1 MQRSLYFTFFISKL
15 SELIHK
21 MKPLINKQLY
31 KFTQDKLQKH
41 GQGGQIKNSA
51 LAIKLHEDY
60 SFGQLDLNNK
70 QLFNF

>member
-1 MQRSLYFTFFISKL
+1 
-15 SELIHK
+15 
-21 MKPLINKQLY
+21 MKPLLNNQLY